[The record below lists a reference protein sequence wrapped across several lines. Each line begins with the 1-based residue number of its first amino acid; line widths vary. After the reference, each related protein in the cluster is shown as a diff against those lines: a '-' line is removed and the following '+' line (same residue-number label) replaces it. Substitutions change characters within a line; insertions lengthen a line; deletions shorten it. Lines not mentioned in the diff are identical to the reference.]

1 MLLPAGTAICL
12 WLLCASASA
21 ALSSAPDTAA
31 WVPVNGNVKAL
42 TKVAGTTYVGGEF
55 TQVGKLVG
63 PGVVY
68 DAESELPDSSWPTI
82 EGIVTASASDGNG
95 GWYVAGNLD
104 RVGEAG
110 VTDVV
115 HIGANHK
122 LDTSFIPPAPPQT
135 GTFGQVSALAVSAT
149 AVYVGGPGYLAAFSR
164 TGGALLWS
172 VEVERVYTLT
182 VSGGTIYA
190 GGIFTSVRDGETRVA
205 RDHLAAFDAATGALS
220 LTWHPEAN
228 EAVAALAA
236 AGSLVYAGGAFTA
249 VNGTTVRDHLAA
261 FNGTTGAATAWNP
274 QLDGSVLAL
283 AVGATAVYVGG
294 QFTHVNG
301 GTERNHAAAFK
312 RETGAATAWNPNVD
326 EAVYALA
333 ISGSQIVAGGN
344 FQHVDGTTPRSYL
357 ASFNDTSGAPTAWNP
372 SLEEFTTTL
381 AASGS
386 QVFVGGEFLCAGV
399 KTRDDLFA
407 YNEAGEATAW
417 NPDVNGAVQALTASE
432 SGSTVYAGGAFT
444 SVNQNMSNPE
454 RRHLAAFSTSGTG
467 EALAWNPNVNG
478 QVNALA
484 LGPAGTTI
492 YAGGSFTEVNGTTQR
507 VALAAFDTTTAT
519 AVSGWN
525 PEVAGGGQTV
535 DALALSGSALYVGGS
550 FEFSGR
556 RNAAAFTLASGG
568 SAGLTSWDPSPDGG
582 VDALL
587 ALNSNI
593 YAGGEFEHVNTTT
606 TTVARSHAAAFD
618 EASGTATAW
627 NPDIEGPVYALAAYG
642 SEVIIGGHFY
652 DVNGLPGETDNLI
665 GVDELGGTFGE
676 WSPEPGN
683 TVYAILPDGSG
694 GLDVGGEFL
703 DFNPEGQHFEA
714 LHYAHFGVLQA
725 PANGEAPTIS
735 GTPAA
740 GDALSA
746 EAGSWTGSR
755 PLTYAFQWQRC
766 NGEGVECVNVEGANG
781 ETYGLTNADAAHTI
795 RLLETA
801 KNRGGEA
808 SVTSAATAP
817 VGASATEPPATT
829 TSSSTTT
836 TTTTTQTAAPAP
848 RVVAGLA
855 RPSNAVVRGGRTR
868 VTCRVTAGTLGS
880 CTLVARARLDG
891 RTRIVGEGSFRAR
904 PGSAESASASLTL
917 RLNSLGI
924 RAVSARAGGLVLR
937 LSVMARTSDEG
948 TLVATDS
955 ARVFESVQVVYTP
968 RYSFGANSSTPTRAL
983 LGSLRSLAARMGPV
997 REILCTA
1004 HIGEGGSRAQELAL
1018 ARARAA
1024 CFVLYR
1030 AHPGARYRY
1039 TTAAQTART
1048 ARSIEATI
1056 IR

>member
-1 MLLPAGTAICL
+1 MRPRTIRPHRGAHRATLLPAGTAICL

-220 LTWHPEAN
+220 LTWHPETN

-274 QLDGSVLAL
+274 QLDGSALAL

-407 YNEAGEATAW
+407 YNEAGRSDRVE
-417 NPDVNGAVQALTASE
+417 PGRERRGAGAHGLRIGIDGLRGGRVHERQPEHEQPGKKTPGGVQHVGHGRSACVEPERQRPGERPRAGTRGHDDLRGRVLHGSE
-432 SGSTVYAGGAFT
+432 RHDAARGAGG
-444 SVNQNMSNPE
+444 V
-454 RRHLAAFSTSGTG
+454 RHDD
-467 EALAWNPNVNG
+467 
-478 QVNALA
+478 
-484 LGPAGTTI
+484 
-492 YAGGSFTEVNGTTQR
+492 R
-507 VALAAFDTTTAT
+507 D
-519 AVSGWN
+519 
-525 PEVAGGGQTV
+525 
-535 DALALSGSALYVGGS
+535 
-550 FEFSGR
+550 R
-556 RNAAAFTLASGG
+556 
-568 SAGLTSWDPSPDGG
+568 GLR
-582 VDALL
+582 L
-587 ALNSNI
+587 
-593 YAGGEFEHVNTTT
+593 
-606 TTVARSHAAAFD
+606 
-618 EASGTATAW
+618 
-627 NPDIEGPVYALAAYG
+627 
-642 SEVIIGGHFY
+642 
-652 DVNGLPGETDNLI
+652 
-665 GVDELGGTFGE
+665 
-676 WSPEPGN
+676 EP
-683 TVYAILPDGSG
+683 GSG
-694 GLDVGGEFL
+694 G
-703 DFNPEGQHFEA
+703 
-714 LHYAHFGVLQA
+714 
-725 PANGEAPTIS
+725 
-735 GTPAA
+735 
-740 GDALSA
+740 
-746 EAGSWTGSR
+746 
-755 PLTYAFQWQRC
+755 
-766 NGEGVECVNVEGANG
+766 
-781 ETYGLTNADAAHTI
+781 
-795 RLLETA
+795 
-801 KNRGGEA
+801 
-808 SVTSAATAP
+808 
-817 VGASATEPPATT
+817 
-829 TSSSTTT
+829 
-836 TTTTTQTAAPAP
+836 
-848 RVVAGLA
+848 
-855 RPSNAVVRGGRTR
+855 GR
-868 VTCRVTAGTLGS
+868 S
-880 CTLVARARLDG
+880 DG
-891 RTRIVGEGSFRAR
+891 
-904 PGSAESASASLTL
+904 
-917 RLNSLGI
+917 
-924 RAVSARAGGLVLR
+924 
-937 LSVMARTSDEG
+937 
-948 TLVATDS
+948 
-955 ARVFESVQVVYTP
+955 
-968 RYSFGANSSTPTRAL
+968 
-983 LGSLRSLAARMGPV
+983 
-997 REILCTA
+997 
-1004 HIGEGGSRAQELAL
+1004 
-1018 ARARAA
+1018 
-1024 CFVLYR
+1024 
-1030 AHPGARYRY
+1030 
-1039 TTAAQTART
+1039 
-1048 ARSIEATI
+1048 
-1056 IR
+1056 